1 MTSKMQHMT
10 GKSGSRQSGKLRWLS
25 GGSLAAAAF
34 LLVSAPQTAH
44 AQQLP
49 RAPGM
54 IAENTPHGRN
64 VSIPRPEIAHN
75 QPHHRSADF
84 NPRDVRISAPLN
96 PLPVNDVRISAPVD
110 LMVEN
115 IRISAPVTLSGANQ
129 PQRPAGMAA
138 INEPQATGPRISA
151 SQAFQASGSS
161 ASAITTIS
169 RGSNA
174 DIVTVFGPETFIN
187 WTPLDTANGDDLINI
202 LPGGTT
208 LNFVGPNAG
217 YTVLNRILPTG
228 TTTSGDPRGIAFSG
242 NVASRLGDIDGSI
255 GGNIWFYS
263 PGGIVV
269 GAGSTFDVG
278 SLVLTTND
286 IDTTG
291 GLFGAGGEIRFSG
304 TAGSRSSV
312 TIENDATINAL
323 NDRSSYVAMV
333 APRVVQGGTVNVD
346 GSAAYVAAE
355 QAELTI
361 NNGLFDIAIGVGTA
375 DGNGV
380 VHSGTT
386 TGPSSTPTFSGIDIT
401 DADAQA
407 IYMVAVPKN
416 DALTMLVG
424 GNLGY
429 EPAASASIV
438 NGNVVLSAGANVATT
453 GDQTNASFA
462 IDKNAA
468 DSDSN
473 IQLQNVSFGSS
484 VSTFATNG
492 LSATASSLTD
502 RIVSDNSVGSQD
514 LLLEARNQLDINTT
528 GGGSIDINGDLT
540 LRAGTDGV
548 GGTININA
556 DQVGVG
562 TPITSGLLVAGDLVV
577 DASAQGLDDFFTVRN
592 NGGTG
597 IGQDAVGGNININI
611 SGDGDLVVGG
621 TARFDA
627 SAQGGKGENQN
638 GFGQG
643 GNINLTL
650 SSGTFNIIGQTVF
663 DAQVIDADESK
674 LEGNGPGLI
683 GSNSVGGN
691 VNLLISGG
699 ALTTGN
705 IFVNLDSVASA
716 GAQSGGA
723 QSNDATSGSFDLRM
737 TGGSHVINDLSI
749 LGAADAST
757 SSFDAA
763 GMVTSGLAESGTAS
777 FLIDNSSLTIN
788 SDLNISLGSFGVS
801 PESTADRVSLT
812 VQNGASLTVGGFLDV
827 ETSAYNGVE
836 ASASTSGS
844 ISILVDN
851 ATITID
857 GMFLDSSARPN
868 DQFSFFSIDEGRDFQ
883 GGDISLIA
891 QNSGTFTSGFA
902 SISANATGNDTNAG
916 DGTGGDILI
925 NANNGSINF
934 TSSVSIDASG
944 IGGVGG
950 SKDDPASLGAGRG
963 GAITLRVQG
972 AGGAL
977 SFTDLGIDSDGSI
990 SVGGEGGAPPFAG
1003 DGGFGFGGNVTF
1015 DVLGGTLTA
1024 NDIDVGSDGSGGGGG
1039 DLVPTAPLSS
1049 VSAQAAPADLTVVN
1063 APFAGGVSV
1072 GDGGDG
1078 QGGDVTFNLNGG
1090 NATVNNLTIS
1100 ANGFGGDA
1108 ANGNINDGTAGG
1120 TGGRGIGGNTTFN
1133 AQAGTLTVT
1142 STLTVSADGNNQ
1154 NIAPYGSRGS
1164 GGFGYGSD
1172 GGAGGAGIGGTAT
1185 FNLDGTATINAD
1197 QVIVSTS
1204 ATGGYGGS
1212 TTYAGYGQGS
1222 TIQAGIAGD
1231 GGDATGGNAAFNNN
1245 AGTLNFN
1252 QLSVNSIG
1260 TGGDG
1265 GEVFGFSTFE
1275 ADNDGGNGGIG
1286 TGGNAAININQDDLN
1301 NPVYV
1306 VNASGVGGDG
1316 GEGVNGG
1323 NGGAA
1328 FGGIAAI
1335 NINGTTAVLDDPS
1348 IIATATGGAGGQGK
1362 LASGTFNAG
1371 DSGNGGDATGGTAR
1385 LQVTGAGG
1393 NIDLSFITL
1402 QSDGFGGQ
1410 GASGYS
1416 GFSGDAGSGGDGG
1429 NATGGR
1435 SELVARTGGTI
1446 NLAVSTFDFTST
1458 GTGGAGGDG
1467 GYSYAN
1473 TTGDG
1478 GDGGFGVG
1486 GTSLF
1491 LAQGGTITGQDVNF
1505 TTAGIGGDGG
1515 VGGTYGY
1522 GSTNG
1527 LTGTG
1532 GTGTG
1537 GTVTIEV
1544 QEGSPGIIT
1553 LNDVVGAANGTS
1565 GAGGSVSVG
1574 TGGRIEITDS
1584 SIDPAGL
1591 ITLNSLT
1598 ATAFDSGSGSITLSG
1613 STPLGGLYVTGNS
1626 DAIAIAGDLTV
1637 NVAGNIEYNF
1647 DGNGKML
1654 VGGNAVLNS
1663 GQNILIGHSNNATP
1677 VNSIDV
1683 AGTFNASAQGNF
1695 IASAASILNA
1705 GSTMNIRAEQNASV
1719 NDARAVTNLE
1729 LSAGQNAT
1737 LNNATVTGAP
1747 LTSAI
1752 TFGTRIDSGVTVLA
1766 GFSPTPTPTPYD
1778 PNFNAAVTGTV
1789 TSTGFVNISAG
1800 GNATFDAAANVLSDN
1815 GIRVRTGDDIIVAA
1829 GAVLQAAV
1837 NPADS
1842 ADLLSPFLTENNLIL
1857 DAGGLQFNLNSTPL
1871 TPIASIVAAG
1881 TLNANSFAVDLTANA
1896 IDGLGGT
1903 VIASSVSADVRNSP
1917 SDAAITASGQ
1927 SDDNGLL
1934 SAQCVGG
1941 NVCLGIL
1948 RTDNIVRIGRA
1959 STPDVI
1965 QAIIEG
1971 GTIAADDILV
1981 TTRRD
1986 IIMGTDGIATVLDAA
2001 NRFLVESTQ
2010 GNVDLRNATASS
2022 ASIQVSAVN
2031 GSLLGSGSLIS
2042 ANDIGIT
2049 VGQDINATAINAGGQ
2064 LTTIANL
2071 GGGFETSYTVP
2082 GSINVGTLTQG
2093 GATNINIIAGG
2104 DISFGRINLPAN
2116 QSITLTAA
2124 TGNAFLGSNSSAT
2137 SISVL
2142 GNNVGFNDLLST
2154 GTITLNAAAGNLTGS
2169 GPGNLSANGVIN
2181 LDAANDISFGNG
2193 TSPLAFTAD
2202 AGGAINFGNATGR
2215 DIQFTAATNI
2225 NGTNAISPNATGGLA
2240 DRVILNAGGNVS
2252 ITNSV
2257 RAIDIIDIDG
2267 VNVSIGTLDSGDGD
2281 ILATGAVTVGNI
2293 AGTNHAIQGTSI
2305 DLTSVAITGSLTA
2318 NATTGSITS
2327 GNISAS
2333 TANLTAADAIALTD
2347 VTVTGPLLANAG
2359 GAASFGTL
2367 TGRDIQ
2373 INAGGNI
2380 TGTSA
2385 ISPNPTGGLADRVI
2399 LNAGGNVSITN
2410 TVRAI
2415 DIIDID
2421 GVNVSIGT
2429 LDSGDGDILATGAVT
2444 VGSIAGTTY
2453 AIQGTSIDLTSV
2465 ALIGAFTASATTG
2478 SIASGNISA
2487 STTNLTAADAIALT
2501 DVTVTGPLLAD
2512 AGGEASFGTLTGRDI
2527 QITAGGNIT
2536 GTSAIS
2542 PNATGGLADSVSVN
2556 AAGNVTLTGTV
2567 QALDIVDIDG
2577 VNVSIGT
2584 MNSDSGNVLAT
2595 AAADVGTLLGGTH
2608 VIQGTSVN
2616 LDNSD
2621 IGGNLAASATAGDI
2635 TVSGNLV
2642 VGGAIDFDATGAIGF
2657 GRATGSSIN
2666 MDANGNIAG
2675 GDLTAT
2681 NALSLN
2687 GGTIAIGDASA
2698 ANIAFTSG
2706 ANILFNALTSPNAI
2720 ALTAANGMI
2729 GKNTGAGDIISGGD
2743 VDLTAQAFSVG
2754 DV

>member
-1 MTSKMQHMT
+1 MTSKMQHT
-10 GKSGSRQSGKLRWLS
+10 QGQSGSRQSGKLRWLS

-34 LLVSAPQTAH
+34 LLVSTPQTAH

-54 IAENTPHGRN
+54 MAENAPHGRN

-96 PLPVNDVRISAPVD
+96 PLPVNDVRISAPAD

-115 IRISAPVTLSGANQ
+115 IRISAPATLSGVNQ

-151 SQAFQASGSS
+151 SQAFQASAIS
-161 ASAITTIS
+161 ASAVATVS
-169 RGSNA
+169 RAADA

-187 WTPLDTANGDDLINI
+187 WAPLDTANSDDLINI

-208 LNFVGPNAG
+208 LNFVGPDTG

-228 TTTSGDPRGIAFSG
+228 TTTAGDPRGIAFSG
-242 NVASRLGDIDGSI
+242 DVSSRLGDIDGSI

-278 SLVLTTND
+278 GLVLTTND

-291 GLFGAGGEIRFSG
+291 GLFGAGGEIRFNG
-304 TAGSRSSV
+304 AAGSLSSV
-312 TIENDATINAL
+312 TIENGATINAL

-346 GSAAYVAAE
+346 GSVAYVGAE

-361 NNGLFDIAIGVGTA
+361 NNGLFDIAIGVGAT

-386 TGPSSTPTFSGIDIT
+386 TGPASTPTISARGSVT

-429 EPAASASIV
+429 QPASSASIV
-438 NGNVVLSAGANVATT
+438 NGQVVLSAGANVTTT

-462 IDKNAA
+462 FDKTAA

-492 LSATASSLTD
+492 LSATASSVTD
-502 RIVSDNSVGSQD
+502 RIVSNNSVGSQD

-528 GGGSIDINGDLT
+528 GGGSIDVNGDLT

-562 TPITSGLLVAGDLVV
+562 TPITSGLLVTGDLVV

-621 TARFDA
+621 TARFNA

-638 GFGQG
+638 GSGQG

-650 SSGTFNIIGQTVF
+650 SSGTFNVTDFTVF

-674 LEGNGPGLI
+674 LAGNGPGLI
-683 GSNSVGGN
+683 GSDSVGGN

-699 ALTTGN
+699 AITTGN
-705 IFVNLDSVASA
+705 IFVNLDSIASA

-723 QSNDATSGSFDLRM
+723 QSNNATSGSFDLRM
-737 TGGSHVINDLSI
+737 TGGTHVINDLAIS
-749 LGAADAST
+749 GVADAST

-763 GMVTSGLAESGTAS
+763 GMETSGIAESGTAN

-801 PESTADRVSLT
+801 PESATDRVSLT
-812 VQNGASLTVGGFLDV
+812 VQNGASLTVGGVLDV
-827 ETSAYNGVE
+827 ETSAYNGVDT
-836 ASASTSGS
+836 SATTSGS
-844 ISILVDN
+844 ISVLVDN
-851 ATITID
+851 ATITTD
-857 GMFLDSSARPN
+857 GLFLDSSARPN
-868 DQFSFFSIDEGRDFQ
+868 DSFSFFSTDEGRDFQ

-891 QNSGTFTSGFA
+891 QNSGTLTSGF
-902 SISANATGNDTNAG
+902 SFISSNATGNDTNAG

-944 IGGVGG
+944 VGGVGG
-950 SKDDPASLGAGRG
+950 SKDDPASLGVGRG
-963 GAITLRVQG
+963 GAITLRVEG
-972 AGGAL
+972 ASGAL

-1003 DGGFGFGGNVTF
+1003 DGGFGFGGSVTF
-1015 DVLGGTLTA
+1015 DVLGGTLKA
-1024 NDIDVGSDGSGGGGG
+1024 DDIDVGSDGSGGGGG

-1049 VSAQAAPADLTVVN
+1049 TAAQAAPADLTVVN
-1063 APFAGGVSV
+1063 APFAGGTSV

-1108 ANGNINDGTAGG
+1108 AYGNINNGTAGG
-1120 TGGRGIGGNTTFN
+1120 NGGRGIGGNTTFN
-1133 AQAGTLTVT
+1133 AQAGTV
-1142 STLTVSADGNNQ
+1142 
-1154 NIAPYGSRGS
+1154 
-1164 GGFGYGSD
+1164 
-1172 GGAGGAGIGGTAT
+1172 T

-1212 TTYAGYGQGS
+1212 TTYADDGLGN

-1265 GEVFGFSTFE
+1265 GRVFGFSTQD
-1275 ADNDGGNGGIG
+1275 ADNDGGNGGIAR
-1286 TGGNAAININQDDLN
+1286 GGNATININQDDLN

-1306 VNASGVGGDG
+1306 VNASCVGGDG
-1316 GEGVNGG
+1316 GEGLNGG
-1323 NGGAA
+1323 DGGAA
-1328 FGGIAAI
+1328 FGGVAAI

-1362 LASGTFNAG
+1362 LDNGTLNAG

-1402 QSDGFGGQ
+1402 QSDATGGQ
-1410 GASGYS
+1410 GGYGYS
-1416 GFSGDAGSGGDGG
+1416 NFSGDAGSGGDGG

-1473 TTGDG
+1473 ATGDG

-1491 LAQGGTITGQDVNF
+1491 LAQGGTINGQDVNF

-1527 LTGTG
+1527 VTGTG

-1565 GAGGSVSVG
+1565 GAGGSVATG
-1574 TGGRIEITDS
+1574 AGGRIEISDS
-1584 SIDPAGL
+1584 STDPAGL
-1591 ITLNSLT
+1591 ITLASLT
-1598 ATAFDSGSGSITLSG
+1598 ATAFDSDSGSITLSNT
-1613 STPLGGLYVTGNS
+1613 TPLSGFYVTGDS
-1626 DAIAIAGDLTV
+1626 DAITIAGDLTV
-1637 NVAGNIEYNF
+1637 NVAGNIEYSF
-1647 DGNGKML
+1647 DSSGQMV

-1663 GQNILIGHSNNATP
+1663 GQDILIDHSNNVTP

-1778 PNFNAAVTGTV
+1778 PNYNAAVTGTV
-1789 TSTGFVNISAG
+1789 TSTGFVNVSAG
-1800 GNATFDAAANVLSDN
+1800 GNATFDAAANVMSDN
-1815 GIRVRTGDDIIVAA
+1815 GILVRTGDDIIVAA

-1857 DAGGLQFNLNSTPL
+1857 DAGGLQFNLNSAPL

-1917 SDAAITASGQ
+1917 TNAAIAASGQ

-1934 SAQCVGG
+1934 SAQCVEG

-1986 IIMGTDGIATVLDAA
+1986 IIMGTDGIATVLNAA
-2001 NRFLVESTQ
+2001 NQFLVESTQ

-2022 ASIQVSAVN
+2022 TSIQVSAVN
-2031 GSLLGSGSLIS
+2031 GSLLGTGSLIS

-2064 LTTIANL
+2064 LTTVANL

-2169 GPGNLSANGVIN
+2169 GPGNLSANSAID
-2181 LDAANDISFGNG
+2181 LDLYRRCGW
-2193 TSPLAFTAD
+2193 
-2202 AGGAINFGNATGR
+2202 
-2215 DIQFTAATNI
+2215 
-2225 NGTNAISPNATGGLA
+2225 GGLLRHA
-2240 DRVILNAGGNVS
+2240 DRPGYSDQCRRQHKWHERNFAQCNWRLS
-2252 ITNSV
+2252 
-2257 RAIDIIDIDG
+2257 RPR
-2267 VNVSIGTLDSGDGD
+2267 
-2281 ILATGAVTVGNI
+2281 
-2293 AGTNHAIQGTSI
+2293 
-2305 DLTSVAITGSLTA
+2305 
-2318 NATTGSITS
+2318 
-2327 GNISAS
+2327 
-2333 TANLTAADAIALTD
+2333 
-2347 VTVTGPLLANAG
+2347 GPQ
-2359 GAASFGTL
+2359 
-2367 TGRDIQ
+2367 R
-2373 INAGGNI
+2373 
-2380 TGTSA
+2380 
-2385 ISPNPTGGLADRVI
+2385 R
-2399 LNAGGNVSITN
+2399 
-2410 TVRAI
+2410 R
-2415 DIIDID
+2415 
-2421 GVNVSIGT
+2421 
-2429 LDSGDGDILATGAVT
+2429 
-2444 VGSIAGTTY
+2444 
-2453 AIQGTSIDLTSV
+2453 
-2465 ALIGAFTASATTG
+2465 
-2478 SIASGNISA
+2478 
-2487 STTNLTAADAIALT
+2487 
-2501 DVTVTGPLLAD
+2501 
-2512 AGGEASFGTLTGRDI
+2512 
-2527 QITAGGNIT
+2527 
-2536 GTSAIS
+2536 
-2542 PNATGGLADSVSVN
+2542 
-2556 AAGNVTLTGTV
+2556 
-2567 QALDIVDIDG
+2567 
-2577 VNVSIGT
+2577 
-2584 MNSDSGNVLAT
+2584 
-2595 AAADVGTLLGGTH
+2595 
-2608 VIQGTSVN
+2608 
-2616 LDNSD
+2616 
-2621 IGGNLAASATAGDI
+2621 
-2635 TVSGNLV
+2635 
-2642 VGGAIDFDATGAIGF
+2642 
-2657 GRATGSSIN
+2657 
-2666 MDANGNIAG
+2666 
-2675 GDLTAT
+2675 
-2681 NALSLN
+2681 
-2687 GGTIAIGDASA
+2687 
-2698 ANIAFTSG
+2698 
-2706 ANILFNALTSPNAI
+2706 
-2720 ALTAANGMI
+2720 
-2729 GKNTGAGDIISGGD
+2729 
-2743 VDLTAQAFSVG
+2743 
-2754 DV
+2754 